1 MVLKMRIRC
10 ITISY
15 RGKWLRLLGGHKFFQ
30 LDVLRVAWQLY
41 QPSTDELQEPWELI
55 IKRRLT
61 VHWHI
66 SLWSREQ
73 VFSDF
78 LKWLITYFRLH
89 LQLPN
94 GKRLS
99 LQQQQGPMSVA
110 FHYDCSTVCVT
121 AIRAAQWKET
131 LRRIYQQACNE
142 EVISK
147 RFK

>member
-15 RGKWLRLLGGHKFFQ
+15 LGKWLRLLGGHKFFQ

-55 IKRRLT
+55 IKLWLA

-89 LQLPN
+89 LRLPN

-110 FHYDCSTVCVT
+110 FHYVVM
-121 AIRAAQWKET
+121 IAAQCVE
-131 LRRIYQQACNE
+131 LRSEQLNG
-142 EVISK
+142 K
-147 RFK
+147 RP